1 MERTLAQV
9 AEVVQGRL
17 IGADA
22 PFGAVGTDSR
32 TLERGALFVAI
43 AGERFDGHRFVA
55 DAAAKGAAGAM
66 VTARA
71 DVALAQIEVPDTR
84 TALGRMAKGW
94 RSSFRIPVIAVTGSS
109 GKTTVKELIAAIL
122 AVGAARRARAIC
134 VTHGNLN
141 NDIGLPLTLMRLSA
155 GHDAAVVELGAN
167 HPGEIA
173 ILAEIARP
181 TVGVIT
187 NAGAAHLEGFGSL
200 DGVAKAKGEL
210 LDDLPAAGAAVL
222 NADDRYLGEW
232 RARTSAGRVLTF
244 GFAADADVTVSGEL
258 ALDERGARFALRTPQ
273 GIVDVSVPLLGRTN
287 VLNALAAAAAAT
299 AVGCELAD
307 IAAGLAQAA
316 PVRGRMHA
324 LAGRE
329 GAVVIDDAYNAN
341 PSSARAA
348 LDHLAML
355 AGRRIFVLGD
365 MLELGDDAAQLHA
378 EVGEYARTRCDAL
391 VAIGPLARHA
401 AAAFGSGA
409 EVYPD
414 VARAAADL
422 ATCLAED
429 VTVLVKGSRAM
440 GLERVVAELTAAQ
453 SPEGASC

>member
-1 MERTLAQV
+1 MERRLAKV

-17 IGADA
+17 IGADT
-22 PFGAVGTDSR
+22 PFDAVSTDTR
-32 TLERGALFVAI
+32 TLERGALYVAI
-43 AGERFDGHRFVA
+43 VGERFDGNRFVA

-66 VTARA
+66 VSARA
-71 DVALAQIEVPDTR
+71 DVALAQIQVPDTR
-84 TALGRMAKGW
+84 AALGQMAQAR

-122 AVGAARRARAIC
+122 AVGAARRARAVC
-134 VTHGNLN
+134 VTQGNLN
-141 NDIGLPLTLMRLSA
+141 NDIGVPLTLMRLSA
-155 GHDAAVVELGAN
+155 VHEAAVIELGAN
-167 HPGEIA
+167 HLGEIGA
-173 ILAEIARP
+173 LAKIARP

-200 DGVAKAKGEL
+200 DGVAHAKGEL
-210 LDDLPAAGAAVL
+210 LDGLPAAGAAVL
-222 NADDRYLGEW
+222 NADDRYVGEW

-244 GFAADADVTVSGEL
+244 GFAPEADFTVSGDLTLTEL
-258 ALDERGARFALRTPQ
+258 SANFTLRTPQ
-273 GIVDVSVPLLGRTN
+273 GTVDVTLPLLGRTN
-287 VLNALAAAAAAT
+287 VLNALAAAAAAA
-299 AVGCELAD
+299 AVGCEAAD

-316 PVRGRMHA
+316 AVRGRMHA
-324 LAGRE
+324 LTGRD

-348 LDHLAML
+348 LDHLATL

-378 EVGEYARTRCDAL
+378 EVGEYARSRCDAL

-401 AAAFGSGA
+401 AAAYGSGA
-409 EVYPD
+409 EVYTD
-414 VARAAADL
+414 VAHATQDL
-422 ATCLAED
+422 AARLDED

-440 GLERVVAELTAAQ
+440 GLERVVAELTAERG
-453 SPEGASC
+453 PEDAPC